1 MALYKEA
8 VEKRLRIKELD
19 VSNSSSKPFDSDP
32 QRISEPAVVKE
43 TRSFSAYFLN
53 PVVVMNKATS
63 EIAMDQ
69 LFPEISEFD
78 IRIGCSN
85 LLF

>member
-1 MALYKEA
+1 MSLYKEA
-8 VEKRLRIKELD
+8 VEKRLKIKELD
-19 VSNSSSKPFDSDP
+19 INTQFDKKPTSLADP
-32 QRISEPAVVKE
+32 GQGKE
-43 TRSFSAYFLN
+43 TKSFSAYFLN
-53 PVVVMNKATS
+53 PVVVMNTKTT

-69 LFPEISEFD
+69 LFPDIHEFD

>member
-1 MALYKEA
+1 MYKEA

-19 VSNSSSKPFDSDP
+19 VSAPFEKATEG
-32 QRISEPAVVKE
+32 IAEPAVVKE

-53 PVVVMNKATS
+53 PVVVMNKSSS

-69 LFPEISEFD
+69 LFPDIAEFD

-85 LLF
+85 LLFQ